1 MEWLK
6 EILKDAEGS
15 DALVSEIKKG
25 IGKNFV
31 SKSDFNDKNV
41 ELKNLKEQLSDRDT
55 KIEELKNSATNSED
69 LKAQIKKMQDDFK
82 AKDDEYQANIKTI
95 KLDNAIK
102 LAINGKV
109 HDEDIITSLFDREKL
124 VLDDSGKVIG
134 LEEQLEGLKSNKS
147 FLFKDEGKKDP
158 DGGFAGNDPAGGQD
172 PAGGGKPKSQW
183 TYDDFVNAED

>member
-6 EILKDAEGS
+6 EILKDVEGS

-134 LEEQLEGLKSNKS
+134 LEEQLESLKSSKS

-183 TYDDFVNAED
+183 TYDDFVNAEE

>member
-6 EILKDAEGS
+6 EILKDVEGS

-134 LEEQLEGLKSNKS
+134 LEEQLEGLKSSKS

-183 TYDDFVNAED
+183 TYDDFVNAEE

>member
-6 EILKDAEGS
+6 EILKDVEGS

-134 LEEQLEGLKSNKS
+134 LEEQLESLKSSKS
-147 FLFKDEGKKDP
+147 FLFKDEGKKDL

-183 TYDDFVNAED
+183 TYDDFVNAEE